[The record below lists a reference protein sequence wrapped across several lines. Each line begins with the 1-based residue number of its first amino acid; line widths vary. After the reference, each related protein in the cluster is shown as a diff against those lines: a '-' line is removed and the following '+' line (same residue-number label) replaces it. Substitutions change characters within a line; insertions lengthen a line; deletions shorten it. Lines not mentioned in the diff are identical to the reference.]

1 MKETDV
7 EKVLNEFRQWVEAQ
21 KPVLNSPT
29 TDEFLLRFLRV
40 TNFELPEAK
49 EWLVKFWKYRTENTN
64 WFTNRDLIENPLM
77 RQIAESGY
85 CLQLPKRTKDDHLIF
100 IMRIGH
106 YNASC
111 CTLDDACRYAFAV
124 VDILN
129 AQPEAQLNG
138 FVILLDMSEV
148 GQQHVG
154 QFTNDFARRYIN
166 CWETMYPVHLHQV
179 HFYNYPSLFDP
190 VYGMFR
196 TLYYRDVGEKIIF
209 HSNVNEQCSGKN
221 SLHNYIEPELLP
233 KEYQGQLGCLDD
245 INHQFI
251 QWTRERNS
259 TMLELEK
266 YGVDL
271 TRVSQLLDQIQQE

>member
-1 MKETDV
+1 
-7 EKVLNEFRQWVEAQ
+7 
-21 KPVLNSPT
+21 
-29 TDEFLLRFLRV
+29 
-40 TNFELPEAK
+40 
-49 EWLVKFWKYRTENTN
+49 
-64 WFTNRDLIENPLM
+64 M

-85 CLQLPKRTKDDHLIF
+85 CLQLPKRTKDDRLIF

-154 QFTNDFARRYIN
+154 QFTNDFSRRYIN
-166 CWETMYPVHLHQV
+166 CWETMYPVQLHQV

-209 HSNVNEQCSGKN
+209 HSNVNEQCPGKN

-251 QWTRERNS
+251 QWARERNS